1 MERLT
6 EFKILPAFAPLF
18 YDERPYAIIT
28 GGRAS
33 GKSTQ
38 VAVYFIMKLFEDSFF
53 RGVVSRYTSRSVKFS
68 IYRDI
73 LDLLDQFGLKP
84 FVEITGDEIR
94 CKLNDNSIITH
105 SMRLADGTMSAKGK
119 GLSHVT
125 HLIVDEAQELP
136 SEEEYIKVVDTFR
149 QKGSERKIFVV
160 FNPGS
165 KRHWLFKRFFI
176 GSVHQPNQ
184 KWLDTHLYIHTTYK
198 DNLQNLDEAKVRE
211 WDLSS
216 LTDPKYYSHHLMG
229 EFTEGAE
236 GQVYTDF
243 KVGVPDPLGEYDVL
257 YGLDFGFSSDPTAL
271 IKVSKHNQ
279 TLYLK
284 ELLYDRGLTMPDL
297 AKRLTSLGITK
308 KDQIIADSA
317 EPRSIEEL
325 RRLGFNIIGAYKG
338 PDSVRSGIEKI
349 KRYTI
354 YMDPLSDNLQTEVD
368 LYSWNNET
376 DKPID
381 KYNHLLDA
389 LRYALSSKGGDGTY
403 GFAGPNPNSKS
414 TFKEDVKKRLY

>member
-1 MERLT
+1 M
-6 EFKILPAFAPLF
+6 FA
-18 YDERPYAIIT
+18 DEYNRSVI
-28 GGRAS
+28 
-33 GKSTQ
+33 
-38 VAVYFIMKLFEDSFF
+38 
-53 RGVVSRYTSRSVKFS
+53 SRYTQKSIKFS
-68 IYRDI
+68 VYREV
-73 LDLLDQFGLKP
+73 LDLIEKFGLLP
-84 FVEITGDEIR
+84 FVSVSGDEITN
-94 CKLNDNSIITH
+94 KLNGNMIITH
-105 SMRLADGTMSAKGK
+105 SFRLADGNITAKSK
-119 GLSHVT
+119 GLAGCNII
-125 HLIVDEAQELP
+125 LIDEAQEIP

-149 QKGSERKIFVV
+149 MKGVERKIFVV

-176 GSVHQPNQ
+176 GSVHQPNP
-184 KWLDTHLYIHTTYK
+184 KWLDTHLFLHTTYR
-198 DNLQNLDEAKVRE
+198 DNLENLDPTKVAE
-211 WDLSS
+211 WDRAQFE
-216 LTDPKYYSHHLMG
+216 DPTYWNHHLGG